1 MHPSRINT
9 NKTSGSYQASYLFG
23 DLVNFEHYIQNIC
36 YQSCKSQ
43 TSDEVKPQFFIRKY
57 DERGKFQP
65 AKVPVNN
72 NFVTRK
78 IRPDMQ
84 TSFCKKKLFDQAVN
98 LNAITE
104 KKKKIIKEKFVQVAK
119 TILSKGEKDEM
130 KLPCIPC

>member
-1 MHPSRINT
+1 M
-9 NKTSGSYQASYLFG
+9 
-23 DLVNFEHYIQNIC
+23 
-36 YQSCKSQ
+36 
-43 TSDEVKPQFFIRKY
+43 KPQFFIRKY

-104 KKKKIIKEKFVQVAK
+104 KKKKKIIKEKFVQVAK